1 MALHTHFNHANEISW
16 MTELA
21 SRKLVEAGVT
31 IRNQT
36 VLLRGVNDNVAA
48 MSKLIRTLA
57 DDLRITPVRG
67 GPAVL
72 GSSCA
77 EPCLLT
83 GWRASIMCTSATW

>member
-48 MSKLIRTLA
+48 MSKLIRRLA

-67 GPAVL
+67 G
-72 GSSCA
+72 
-77 EPCLLT
+77 
-83 GWRASIMCTSATW
+83 RAIHEFRRAGG